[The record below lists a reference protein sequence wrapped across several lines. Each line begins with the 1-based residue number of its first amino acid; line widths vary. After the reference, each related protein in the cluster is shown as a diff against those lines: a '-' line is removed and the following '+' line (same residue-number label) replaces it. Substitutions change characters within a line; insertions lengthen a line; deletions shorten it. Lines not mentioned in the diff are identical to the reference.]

1 MLKPLGQAMARWT
14 PARSARIDDPVT
26 AIATS
31 WPEIVGA
38 DIARN
43 SQPVRIERGTLLIV
57 TTSGAWGQQLT
68 FLADGLLAAVRER
81 APQTSVERLRFRVGK
96 ITAVR
101 RRSSQRSAETPPKA
115 AVARASA
122 SETASDALA
131 AFRGHVEGWER
142 AKRAAGWKECSNC
155 NALLRPSSAALC
167 AACENAVTQ
176 RRTERAARLLAEAPW
191 LGYAG
196 TAELVDELSRTEY
209 EALRARIL
217 SDWRQSLE
225 RSRAASA
232 DHPAPGERGLAS
244 AYVLLA
250 TRLRPHE
257 IDPAVMRG
265 VLGDALYDRLYETQ
279 RTETNGE

>member
-1 MLKPLGQAMARWT
+1 MARWT
-14 PARSARIDDPVT
+14 PARSARIEDPVT
-26 AIATS
+26 AIATA
-31 WPEIVGA
+31 WAEIVGA

-68 FLADGLLAAVRER
+68 FLADGVLAAVRER
-81 APQTSVERLRFRVGK
+81 APQTSVARLRFKVGK

-101 RRSSQRSAETPPKA
+101 RRTAPATTAMPKA
-115 AVARASA
+115 AVPRASA
-122 SETASDALA
+122 AETAAEALA
-131 AFRGHVEGWER
+131 AFRRHVEGWER
-142 AKRAAGWKECSNC
+142 AKRAAGWKECGNC
-155 NALLRPSSAALC
+155 NALLRPSSAARC
-167 AACENAVTQ
+167 AACESALTL

-209 EALRARIL
+209 EVLRARLL

-225 RSRAASA
+225 RARATSA
-232 DHPAPGERGLAS
+232 EHPAPGERGLAS

-265 VLGDALYDRLYETQ
+265 VLGDASYDRLYETQ

>member
-1 MLKPLGQAMARWT
+1 
-14 PARSARIDDPVT
+14 
-26 AIATS
+26 
-31 WPEIVGA
+31 
-38 DIARN
+38 
-43 SQPVRIERGTLLIV
+43 
-57 TTSGAWGQQLT
+57 
-68 FLADGLLAAVRER
+68 LLAAVRER

-101 RRSSQRSAETPPKA
+101 RRLSPRATAMPPKA
-115 AVARASA
+115 AIPPASA
-122 SETASDALA
+122 AETAADALA

-142 AKRAAGWKECSNC
+142 AKRAAGWKECANC
-155 NALLRPSSAALC
+155 NALLRPSSAARC
-167 AACENAVTQ
+167 AACENAVT
-176 RRTERAARLLAEAPW
+176 RRKTEQAARLLAEAPW

-209 EALRARIL
+209 EALRARLL

-225 RSRAASA
+225 RSRVTSA
-232 DHPAPGERGLAS
+232 EHPAPGERGLAS

-265 VLGDALYDRLYETQ
+265 VLGDALYDRLYEMQ

>member
-1 MLKPLGQAMARWT
+1 VLKPLGQAMARWT

-26 AIATS
+26 AIATA
-31 WPEIVGA
+31 WAEIVGA

-43 SQPVRIERGTLLIV
+43 SQPVKIERGTLFIM

-68 FLADGLLAAVRER
+68 FLADGVLTAVRER
-81 APQTSVERLRFRVGK
+81 APQTAIARLRFRVGK
-96 ITAVR
+96 ITAVNR
-101 RRSSQRSAETPPKA
+101 RTPPRTPTMPPKA
-115 AVARASA
+115 AIPRASA
-122 SETASDALA
+122 PETAADALA
-131 AFRGHVEGWER
+131 AFRRHVEGWER
-142 AKRAAGWKECSNC
+142 AKRAAGWKECGNC
-155 NALLRPSSAALC
+155 NALLRPSSAARC
-167 AACENAVTQ
+167 AACESALTR

-209 EALRARIL
+209 EVLRARLL

-225 RSRAASA
+225 RARAASA
-232 DHPAPGERGLAS
+232 EHPAPGERGLAS

-265 VLGDALYDRLYETQ
+265 VLGDASYERLYETQ